1 MDRLR
6 QKVALI
12 TGGSSGIGLATVK
25 LFAAE
30 GAFVFV
36 AGRRQSELDSAVAA
50 IGPSFIAIR
59 SDIANLDDLDRL
71 FEQIKEKKGRIDIL
85 FANAGLGE
93 FAALGSIT
101 ETHFDRTFDVNVK
114 GNAVHRM
121 SSLVRARDSSAS
133 FNPFRRAPSLL
144 DLRRVPGSTTSWVR
158 RVSACGRRRPRAR
171 ELALRGH
178 CCVTDAIAVALLPQP
193 CENLLIAGV
202 LHADS
207 VTRNAWGKTRRILP
221 P

>member
-36 AGRRQSELDSAVAA
+36 AGRRQSELDSVVAA

-59 SDIANLDDLDRL
+59 CDIANLDDLDRL
-71 FEQIKEKKGRIDIL
+71 FEQIKEMKGRIDIL

-93 FAALGSIT
+93 FAALVSIT

-114 GNAVHRM
+114 GTLFTECHRWSERAILALEGELQPVPP
-121 SSLVRARDSSAS
+121 SSE
-133 FNPFRRAPSLL
+133 PS
-144 DLRRVPGSTTSWVR
+144 RSP
-158 RVSACGRRRPRAR
+158 ARAR
-171 ELALRGH
+171 EH
-178 CCVTDAIAVALLPQP
+178 D
-193 CENLLIAGV
+193 
-202 LHADS
+202 
-207 VTRNAWGKTRRILP
+207 
-221 P
+221 